1 MNDDLAPLWPLP
13 YLGSALRSMRDGRR
27 EGMLPVKKLV
37 VGPRGGSAGP
47 PHGEHRSA
55 RPYCRRC
62 APGLNWSGRSFGA
75 IIAIVGLQRGI
86 PSKRESSARVD
97 YVPAL
102 CTHRPSLLPIEWSGE
117 VFGSRRRGRTTRERV
132 IKHQREGV
140 WSLHCTPS
148 PPCPGDTGTRVPVAK
163 RTTPGVNY
171 AKESE

>member
-1 MNDDLAPLWPLP
+1 MGGGAWPFLVGGAICLVNSVNERDLSLLTS
-13 YLGSALRSMRDGRR
+13 YT
-27 EGMLPVKKLV
+27 E
-37 VGPRGGSAGP
+37 
-47 PHGEHRSA
+47 
-55 RPYCRRC
+55 
-62 APGLNWSGRSFGA
+62 

-86 PSKRESSARVD
+86 PSMRESSARVD

-140 WSLHCTPS
+140 WSLHCAPS

>member
-1 MNDDLAPLWPLP
+1 MGGGAWPFLVGGVICLVNSVNERDLSLQTS
-13 YLGSALRSMRDGRR
+13 YT
-27 EGMLPVKKLV
+27 E
-37 VGPRGGSAGP
+37 
-47 PHGEHRSA
+47 
-55 RPYCRRC
+55 
-62 APGLNWSGRSFGA
+62 

-86 PSKRESSARVD
+86 PSKREPLARVD

-117 VFGSRRRGRTTRERV
+117 VFGSWRRGRTTRERV

-140 WSLHCTPS
+140 WSLHCAPS
-148 PPCPGDTGTRVPVAK
+148 PSCPGDTGTRVPVAK

>member
-1 MNDDLAPLWPLP
+1 MGGGAWPFLVGGAICLVNSVNERDLSLLTS
-13 YLGSALRSMRDGRR
+13 YT
-27 EGMLPVKKLV
+27 E
-37 VGPRGGSAGP
+37 
-47 PHGEHRSA
+47 
-55 RPYCRRC
+55 
-62 APGLNWSGRSFGA
+62 

-117 VFGSRRRGRTTRERV
+117 VFGSRRRGRTTHERV

-140 WSLHCTPS
+140 WSLHCAPS